1 MTNDEIQMNKILLLE
16 GPDGNKYK
24 GTLLQR
30 GIWSVSTFAN
40 MRSSIWW
47 MTERQGYYY
56 NWNSD
61 MSYTD
66 EKLKET
72 FIILAESE
80 TYIHPSN
87 FIIHDAY

>member
-1 MTNDEIQMNKILLLE
+1 MNKILLLE

-24 GTLLQR
+24 GTLLQG
-30 GIWSVSTFAN
+30 GIWSVTTFAN

-47 MTERQGYYY
+47 MTERQGYSN

-61 MSYTD
+61 MFYTD

>member
-30 GIWSVSTFAN
+30 SIWSVTTFAN